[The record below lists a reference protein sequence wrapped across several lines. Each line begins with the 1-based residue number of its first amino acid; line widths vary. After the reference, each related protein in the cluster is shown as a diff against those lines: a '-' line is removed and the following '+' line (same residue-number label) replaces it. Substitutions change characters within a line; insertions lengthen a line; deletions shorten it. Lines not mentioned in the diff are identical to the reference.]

1 MITFSAFADEI
12 GPELDLQM
20 DTCEAHGIKCI
31 DVRGID
37 GTNVSAMA
45 LDKVAEYKSRL
56 DDRSFTVPFIG
67 SPIGKIKISDDFDAH
82 IELIKHTCDV
92 AKGFGCSSIRMF
104 SFYPTD
110 GCDIRNQR
118 GEVIDRMGRMVDLA
132 ERHDVV
138 LYHENESGIY
148 GFSPEGVKD
157 LFATIASDRLKGIF
171 DPANFVND
179 GFKPYDDCW
188 SQGLAEL
195 TDAFHIKDKLTGD
208 GPCVPAGEGDGQFDS
223 IFTDLA
229 RRGFDGTM
237 TLEPHLAAAGQFSGF
252 SGPDLFGKAIAALKA
267 VCDRYGLT
275 YQTA

>member
-12 GPELDLQM
+12 GPDLDLQM
-20 DTCEAHGIKCI
+20 DTCEAHGLKCI

-45 LDKVAEYKSRL
+45 LEKVAEYKSRL
-56 DDRSFTVPFIG
+56 DDRGFTVPFIG
-67 SPIGKIKISDDFDAH
+67 SPIGKIKISEDFDTH
-82 IELIKHTCDV
+82 LDLLKHTCDV
-92 AKGFGCSSIRMF
+92 ARAFGCSSIRMF

-110 GCDIRNQR
+110 GCDICDQR
-118 GEVIDRMGRMVDLA
+118 GEVIDRMGRMVHLA

-148 GFSPEGVKD
+148 GYSPEGVKD
-157 LFATIASDRLKGIF
+157 LFATITSDRLKGIF

-195 TDAFHIKDKLTGD
+195 TDAFHIKDKLAGD
-208 GPCVPAGEGDGQFDS
+208 GPCVPASEGDGQFDS
-223 IFTDLA
+223 IFADLA
-229 RRGFDGTM
+229 RRGFDGYM

-252 SGPDLFGKAIAALKA
+252 SGPGLFGKAVAALKA
-267 VCDRYGLT
+267 VCGRCGLT
-275 YQTA
+275 YRTA